1 MLTMKWRSVHQLLG
15 WGNQENTE
23 GGRRCECAFVLSVDL
38 SLSLSFAVPGTGES
52 YAQSKAVLLFH
63 PPWTTIF
70 QGEVMTMT
78 CREVTFS
85 ETKRALWMFKGN
97 WISNYYLNTIQVTTA
112 GEYQCQTR
120 TSSLSD
126 PVNLVVS
133 SDWLILQVPHSI
145 FEGDRVILS
154 CRGRKEENVDE
165 IIYYKDGKKLHTFTR
180 NSSFVI
186 TKAVSDNNGFYTCTT
201 SGKSYASSGTR
212 TSNLVRIEVQE
223 LFPHPVLTASSYQP
237 VKGSSVTLTCETQLS
252 PQRPDAQL
260 QFHFFRDGRALG
272 SGWSRLT
279 EAPDLH

>member
-70 QGEVMTMT
+70 Q
-78 CREVTFS
+78 
-85 ETKRALWMFKGN
+85 
-97 WISNYYLNTIQVTTA
+97 
-112 GEYQCQTR
+112 
-120 TSSLSD
+120 
-126 PVNLVVS
+126 
-133 SDWLILQVPHSI
+133 
-145 FEGDRVILS
+145 
-154 CRGRKEENVDE
+154 
-165 IIYYKDGKKLHTFTR
+165 
-180 NSSFVI
+180 
-186 TKAVSDNNGFYTCTT
+186 
-201 SGKSYASSGTR
+201 
-212 TSNLVRIEVQE
+212 E